1 MSEPSVLTINT
12 DGASRGNP
20 GPAAFAYVINR
31 VDQPPVEEAGCLGRM
46 TNNMAEY
53 TALVRALEH
62 ALRLGPQYRVIVRSD
77 SELMVKQMRG
87 EYRVKDDR
95 LRALY
100 DQACRLRDRFQH
112 RPQFLHVRREQN
124 TRADAL
130 CNEVLDG
137 RRQSSV
143 LPEEVVPP
151 PAAPAPTA
159 ETPREKAVASL
170 RRAAASWA
178 GGNGAPAPEAVWDE
192 LLAILK
198 DAGMLRRT
206 ARPPRRRRLV
216 AGPAEAEVADEGLDP
231 LEE

>member
-137 RRQSSV
+137 RRLPSPR
-143 LPEEVVPP
+143 PEEFAPPTAP
-151 PAAPAPTA
+151 PADAL
-159 ETPREKAVASL
+159 REKAVTCL
-170 RRAAASWA
+170 RRAAERWVS
-178 GGNGAPAPEAVWDE
+178 GNGSPAPEAVWDE

-198 DAGMLRRT
+198 EAGMLRRT
-206 ARPPRRRRLV
+206 ARAPRRRRL
-216 AGPAEAEVADEGLDP
+216 ATGPAGAEVEDQGLEGLED
-231 LEE
+231 